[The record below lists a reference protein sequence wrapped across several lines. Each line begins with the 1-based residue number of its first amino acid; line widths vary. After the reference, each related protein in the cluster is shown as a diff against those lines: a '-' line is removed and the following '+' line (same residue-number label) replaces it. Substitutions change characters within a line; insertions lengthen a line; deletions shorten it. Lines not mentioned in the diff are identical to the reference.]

1 MPGEDREVE
10 STWNQ
15 RLYRIHSRA
24 TNWNGKPAFIQ
35 LLRDVTEEEAKQQKK
50 KRLEEY
56 FQTLVDSLPGGV
68 SVVRREK
75 DWIITPEYLSSGFAD
90 MTHTSLDQAW
100 ETYRKD
106 ALGGVHP
113 DDVERIKTELEEA
126 FANIDRHHELTYR
139 LLDGTGGYI
148 WVSNTLTMLPDED
161 GGACGST
168 AIFGTLQRT
177 EEQERTRA
185 QYKKLILQ
193 HYQEPGEYAG
203 AWALQH
209 HTKKNS

>member
-1 MPGEDREVE
+1 M
-10 STWNQ
+10 
-15 RLYRIHSRA
+15 
-24 TNWNGKPAFIQ
+24 
-35 LLRDVTEEEAKQQKK
+35 
-50 KRLEEY
+50 
-56 FQTLVDSLPGGV
+56 DSLPGGV

-161 GGACGST
+161 GGLRQYCYIRDIT
-168 AIFGTLQRT
+168 KER
-177 EEQERTRA
+177 EEQERTRGNI
-185 QYKKLILQ
+185 K
-193 HYQEPGEYAG
+193 
-203 AWALQH
+203 
-209 HTKKNS
+209 S